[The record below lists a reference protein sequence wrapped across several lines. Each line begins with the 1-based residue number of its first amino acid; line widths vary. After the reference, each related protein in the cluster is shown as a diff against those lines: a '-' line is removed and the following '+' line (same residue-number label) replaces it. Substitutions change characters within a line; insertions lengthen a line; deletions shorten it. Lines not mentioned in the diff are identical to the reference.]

1 MTEIAFHF
9 NAPDKLAYACRLLR
23 KAVASGSRVVVTGT
37 PASLQTLDTMLWTFS
52 AHEFVAHC
60 RAGSPA
66 EQLMVS
72 PVVLAAK
79 IEGGPELPHHQVL
92 LNLGTDVAAGYER
105 FERAI
110 EVVTLD
116 DEDRQLAR
124 QRWKHYADRGYS
136 IKRHDLKLKETS
148 A

>member
-23 KAVASGSRVVVTGT
+23 KAVANGARVVVTAE
-37 PASLQTLDTMLWTFS
+37 PATLQKLDTLLWTFS
-52 AHEFVAHC
+52 PLEFVAHC

-66 EQLMVS
+66 EQLMAS
-72 PVVLAAK
+72 PVVLAAH
-79 IEGGPELPHHQVL
+79 IDGGAELPHHHVL
-92 LNLGTDVAAGYER
+92 LNLGTEVVAGYER

-148 A
+148 D